1 LRRQNRELSFLDTSL
16 VSPENR
22 RQIRGWLASPPSG
35 IGRESAPIMFANIV
49 LVLIVTWM
57 TAGGWLMW
65 GSLRAADRR

>member
-1 LRRQNRELSFLDTSL
+1 M
-16 VSPENR
+16 
-22 RQIRGWLASPPSG
+22 ASPPGG